1 MSATTEGRGRV
12 AELRAWWL
20 GRVPYQEALSLQGR
34 LQREVLTRRGH
45 PGYLL
50 LLEHPPVITAGR
62 SSDLAE
68 LRVSP
73 SELARLGVEFVTSNR
88 GGRLT
93 YHGPGQLVGYPVID
107 LKAYRCDVHGYMRR
121 LEEVLIRVLARLGVE
136 AERHDGH
143 TGVWVGERKIASI
156 GVAIRRWVTMHGFA
170 LNVAPEMG
178 HFGLIQ
184 PCGLTPDTMVSLAD
198 LLGCVPELDRL
209 ARWVAETFAEAFG
222 LEPGQMLFEERPET
236 APSPVHADPY
246 GQEHREE

>member
-1 MSATTEGRGRV
+1 MTAGIGSQDRV
-12 AELRAWWL
+12 LKLWAWWL
-20 GRVPYQEALSLQGR
+20 GRVPYGEALALQGR
-34 LQREVLTRRGH
+34 LQQEMLARRGH

-50 LLEHPPVITAGR
+50 LLENTPVITAGR

-73 SELARLGVEFVTSNR
+73 ADLTRLGVEFVTSNR

-107 LKAYRCDVHGYMRR
+107 LRAYRCDVHGYMRR

-143 TGVWVGERKIASI
+143 TGVWVGERKVASI

-170 LNVAPEMG
+170 LNVAPEMA
-178 HFGLIQ
+178 HFGLIE

-198 LLGCVPELDRL
+198 VLECVPRLDRL
-209 ARWVAETFAEAFG
+209 ACWVAETFAEVFTI
-222 LEPGQMLFEERPET
+222 EPGQMLFEERPE
-236 APSPVHADPY
+236 AALSPAGVP
-246 GQEHREE
+246 